1 MPKKELTKQEEK
13 KWITNPEKWITL
25 KEEKSFRENVADI
38 FEPSCSPN
46 TKYKRGKELA
56 QKLVKDRKS
65 FTDEENKEFSDIV
78 ISINTTTHHRLLM
91 ETMRETTDR
100 TAIAEYADDLI
111 KEYGCIGVSERAL
124 CEVVALSYFSLMK
137 TSREMNKHYDGTY
150 YSNERS
156 NMLSVLSKDL
166 EKQNR
171 MYLMSLQTLR
181 TLKSPFWGMK
191 INAKNAFIGD
201 NQQFNNNSTNLW
213 ENH

>member
-1 MPKKELTKQEEK
+1 MHKKELVTQEEK

-46 TKYKRGKELA
+46 AKYKRGKELA

-78 ISINTTTHHRLLM
+78 ISINTTAHHRLLM
-91 ETMRETTDR
+91 ETMREATDR
-100 TAIAEYADDLI
+100 TAIAEYTDDII
-111 KEYGCIGVSERAL
+111 KEYGCTGVSERSL

-171 MYLMSLQTLR
+171 MYLTSLQTLR

-191 INAKNAFIGD
+191 IHTKNAFIGD